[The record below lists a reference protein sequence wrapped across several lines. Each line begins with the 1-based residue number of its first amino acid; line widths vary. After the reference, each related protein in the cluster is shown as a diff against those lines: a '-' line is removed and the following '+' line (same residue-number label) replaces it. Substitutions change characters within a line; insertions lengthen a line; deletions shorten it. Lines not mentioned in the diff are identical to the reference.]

1 MKLSPDIA
9 AIIPA
14 FNEEKNIAEV
24 VARTKK
30 LIDSVVVVDDGSS
43 DRTAQLAEKGGAIVV
58 RNVTNLGKGESLRA
72 GTDYILNNF
81 PMVSYVV
88 AIDADLQ
95 LNPEDAPRMVAPLLS
110 GEADVVMG
118 MRDFSKV
125 PFRHRLG
132 NFVWKTAF
140 NLLFGTKL
148 KDTNCG
154 YIALTVDAAKAVGG
168 FHGGYIIEPHLL
180 AESVKKGLRVS
191 QVPVEVNYGKVSSVP
206 RGIRMVLG
214 VLLFIFGAGIAY
226 RLGERK

>member
-14 FNEEKNIAEV
+14 FNEEKNITEA
-24 VARTKK
+24 VAHTKR
-30 LIDSVVVVDDGSS
+30 LIESVVVVDDGSS

-58 RNVTNLGKGESLRA
+58 RNRTNMGKGESLKA
-72 GTDYILNNF
+72 GTDYILKSL
-81 PMVSYVV
+81 PKVKYVV

-95 LNPEDAPRMVAPLLS
+95 LNPEDAPRVVAPLLS

-140 NLLFGTKL
+140 NLLFGTKFR
-148 KDTNCG
+148 DTNCG
-154 YIALTVDAAKAVGG
+154 YVALTVDAVRKVGS

-191 QVPVEVNYGKVSSVP
+191 QVPVEVNYGKISPVP

-214 VLLFIFGAGIAY
+214 VLLFILKAGLVY
-226 RLGERK
+226 RLRGK

>member
-14 FNEEKNIAEV
+14 FNEERNITEV
-24 VARTKK
+24 VARTKR
-30 LIDSVVVVDDGSS
+30 LIENVIVVDDGSS

-58 RNVTNLGKGESLRA
+58 RNGVNLGKGESLRT
-72 GTDYILNNF
+72 GTDYVLKNLPKIR
-81 PMVSYVV
+81 YVV

-95 LNPEDAPRMVAPLLS
+95 LNPEDAPRMVAPLVS

-140 NLLFGTKL
+140 NVLFGTNF

-154 YIALTVDAAKAVGG
+154 YIALTVDAVRAVGG

-191 QVPVEVNYGKVSSVP
+191 HVPVEVNYGKVSSVP

-214 VLLFIFGAGIAY
+214 VMVFILKAGIAY
-226 RLGERK
+226 RLGGKR